1 MGWMVVLATGYP
13 RLFCRV
19 KIFCNNRVNLTMVRM
34 TVWFYLEE
42 FHLASFYVYFCW
54 RVWSAP

>member
-19 KIFCNNRVNLTMVRM
+19 KLFCNNRVNLTMVRM
-34 TVWFYLEE
+34 TVWFCLEE
-42 FHLASFYVYFCW
+42 FHLASFYVYFC
-54 RVWSAP
+54 

>member
-19 KIFCNNRVNLTMVRM
+19 KLFCNNRVNLA
-34 TVWFYLEE
+34 
-42 FHLASFYVYFCW
+42 LA
-54 RVWSAP
+54 RVIV